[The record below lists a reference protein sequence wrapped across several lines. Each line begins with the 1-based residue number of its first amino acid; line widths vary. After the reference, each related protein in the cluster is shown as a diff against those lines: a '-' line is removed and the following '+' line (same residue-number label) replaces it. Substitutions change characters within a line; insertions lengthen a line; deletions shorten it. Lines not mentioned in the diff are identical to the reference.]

1 MRIREMDQFS
11 EKLVFIY
18 LVDEADPPPTTHTHT
33 YTLMQRVC
41 TRIKQT
47 SGGGERGVT

>member
-18 LVDEADPPPTTHTHT
+18 LVDEADPPHHTHTHKNT
-33 YTLMQRVC
+33 YAEGLHPY
-41 TRIKQT
+41 
-47 SGGGERGVT
+47 